1 MSNARKDRIDLAGG
15 FWLVL
20 FAGLMGINQVLVK
33 LVNAG
38 LAPIAQAGLRSACA
52 LGPVLLYAW
61 WARKRLSVSDGSLL
75 PGILCGSLFSI
86 EFMMMFSAFD
96 YTSVARATMLFYTM
110 PFWLALVAHFL
121 IPGER
126 LTVVRTAGLVMAMT
140 GVGWALA
147 HNEYPATEHAL
158 FGDLLCIAGAMC
170 WAGIALTAR
179 LTSLSKSS
187 PEMQL
192 VYQLSVSSVILLPVA
207 ALTGPMVREFTMEI
221 GAMFTFQVLVVVAFG
236 FLMWFRVLAV
246 YPASDMA
253 SFGFLTPLFG
263 VAFGWLI
270 LGEQITWG
278 FAGALAMVCAGIVL
292 VNRKRKAVPAGQSG
306 TAVKVAD

>member
-1 MSNARKDRIDLAGG
+1 MSETSQRKDRIDLAGG

-38 LAPIAQAGLRSACA
+38 LAPIAQAGLRSICA

-61 WARKRLSVSDGSLL
+61 WTRKRLSVSDGSLL
-75 PGILCGSLFSI
+75 PGVLCGSLFAI
-86 EFMMMFSAFD
+86 EFMMMFTAFD
-96 YTSVARATMLFYTM
+96 YTSVSRATMLFYTM
-110 PFWLALVAHFL
+110 PFWLALAAHFL

-126 LTVVRTAGLVMAMT
+126 LTLLRTAGLALAIT

-147 HNEYPATEHAL
+147 HNEHPASDYAL
-158 FGDLLCIAGAMC
+158 FGDLLCIGGAMC

-179 LTSLSKSS
+179 LTKLSKSS

-192 VYQLSVSSVILLPVA
+192 VYQLAVSSVILLPVA
-207 ALTGPMVREFTMEI
+207 ALSGPMLREFTPAI
-221 GAMFTFQVLVVVAFG
+221 AAMFAFQVLVVVAFG

-253 SFGFLTPLFG
+253 SYGFLTPLFG

-270 LGEQITWG
+270 LGETITWE
-278 FAGALAMVCAGIVL
+278 FVGALAMVCIGIVM
-292 VNRKRKAVPAGQSG
+292 VNRKPKKKAA
-306 TAVKVAD
+306 

>member
-1 MSNARKDRIDLAGG
+1 MSDAPQRKDRIDLAGG

-38 LAPIAQAGLRSACA
+38 LAPIAQAGLRSICA

-61 WARKRLSVSDGSLL
+61 WTRKRLSVSDGSLL

-86 EFMMMFSAFD
+86 EFMLMFTAFD
-96 YTSVARATMLFYTM
+96 YTSVSRATMLFYTM
-110 PFWLALVAHFL
+110 PFWLALVAHFA

-126 LTVVRTAGLVMAMT
+126 LTLMRAAGLGLAFA

-147 HNEYPATEHAL
+147 HNEHPATEWA
-158 FGDLLCIAGAMC
+158 FIGDLMCIGGAMC

-179 LTSLSKSS
+179 LTKLSKSS

-192 VYQLSVSSVILLPVA
+192 IYQLAVSSAILLPVA
-207 ALTGPMVREFTMEI
+207 ALSGPMVREFTPAI
-221 GAMFTFQVLVVVAFG
+221 GAMFAFQVLVVVAFG
-236 FLMWFRVLAV
+236 FLMWFRVLAI

-270 LGEQITWG
+270 LGETITWE
-278 FAGALAMVCAGIVL
+278 FVGALAMVCVGIVL
-292 VNRKRKAVPAGQSG
+292 VNRKPKKRPV
-306 TAVKVAD
+306 VV

>member
-1 MSNARKDRIDLAGG
+1 MSEAPQRKDRIDLAGG

-52 LGPVLLYAW
+52 LLPVLLYAW
-61 WARKRLSVSDGSLL
+61 VARRRLSISDGSLV
-75 PGILCGSLFSI
+75 PGVLCGSLFAI
-86 EFMMMFSAFD
+86 EFMMMFTAFD

-110 PFWLALVAHFL
+110 PFWLALIAHFT
-121 IPGER
+121 IPGEH
-126 LTVVRTAGLVMAMT
+126 LTPMRTAGLALAIA
-140 GVGWALA
+140 GVAWALLDND
-147 HNEYPATEHAL
+147 HPATEHAL
-158 FGDLLCIAGAMC
+158 FGDLLCIGGALC

-179 LTSLSKSS
+179 LTRLSRSS

-192 VYQLSVSSVILLPVA
+192 VYQLAVSSVILVPVA
-207 ALTGPMVREFTMEI
+207 ALTGPMLREFTPAI
-221 GAMFTFQVLVVVAFG
+221 GAMFAFQVLVVVAFG

-270 LGEQITWG
+270 LGETITIE
-278 FAGALAMVCAGIVL
+278 FIGALALVCIGIVM
-292 VNRKRKAVPAGQSG
+292 VNRKRKAKA
-306 TAVKVAD
+306 AVV

>member
-1 MSNARKDRIDLAGG
+1 MAERKDRIDLAGG
-15 FWLVL
+15 FWLVM

-38 LAPIAQAGLRSACA
+38 LAPIAQAGLRSICA

-61 WARKRLSVSDGSLL
+61 WTRKRLSVSDGSLL
-75 PGILCGSLFSI
+75 PGILCGSLFAI
-86 EFMMMFSAFD
+86 EFMMMFTAFD
-96 YTSVARATMLFYTM
+96 YTSVSRATMLFYTM
-110 PFWLALVAHFL
+110 PFWLALA
-121 IPGER
+121 I
-126 LTVVRTAGLVMAMT
+126 T

-147 HNEYPATEHAL
+147 HNEHPATQYAL
-158 FGDLLCIAGAMC
+158 FGDLLCIGGAMC

-179 LTSLSKSS
+179 LTKLSKSS

-192 VYQLSVSSVILLPVA
+192 VYQLAVSSVILLPVA
-207 ALTGPMVREFTMEI
+207 ALSGPMLREFTPAI
-221 GAMFTFQVLVVVAFG
+221 GAMFAFQVLVVVAFG
-236 FLMWFRVLAV
+236 FLMWFRVLAI

-270 LGEQITWG
+270 LGEKISWG
-278 FAGALAMVCAGIVL
+278 FAGALALVCVGIVL
-292 VNRKRKAVPAGQSG
+292 VNRKRKAKVA
-306 TAVKVAD
+306 AVKPG

>member
-1 MSNARKDRIDLAGG
+1 MSEAPQRKDRIDLAGG

-52 LGPVLLYAW
+52 LLPVLLYAW
-61 WARKRLSVSDGSLL
+61 VARRRLSISDGSLV
-75 PGILCGSLFSI
+75 PGVLCGSLFAI
-86 EFMMMFSAFD
+86 EFMMMFTAFD

-110 PFWLALVAHFL
+110 PFWLALIAHFT
-121 IPGER
+121 IPGEH
-126 LTVVRTAGLVMAMT
+126 LTPMRTAGLALAIA
-140 GVGWALA
+140 GVAWALLDND
-147 HNEYPATEHAL
+147 HPATEHAL
-158 FGDLLCIAGAMC
+158 FGDLLCIGGALC

-179 LTSLSKSS
+179 LTRLSRSS

-192 VYQLSVSSVILLPVA
+192 VYQLAVSSVILVPVA
-207 ALTGPMVREFTMEI
+207 ALTGPMLREFTPAI
-221 GAMFTFQVLVVVAFG
+221 GAMFAFQVLVVVAFG
-236 FLMWFRVLAV
+236 FLMWFRVLAI

-270 LGEQITWG
+270 LGETITIE
-278 FAGALAMVCAGIVL
+278 FIGALALVCIGIVM
-292 VNRKRKAVPAGQSG
+292 VNRKRKAKA
-306 TAVKVAD
+306 AVV

>member
-1 MSNARKDRIDLAGG
+1 MRVERKDRIDLAGG

-33 LVNAG
+33 LVNGG

-52 LGPVLLYAW
+52 LVPVMLYAFW
-61 WARKRLSVSDGSLL
+61 TRKRMSVTDGSLL
-75 PGILCGSLFSI
+75 PGVLCGTLFSV
-86 EFMMMFSAFD
+86 EFMLMFSAFD
-96 YTSVARATMLFYTM
+96 YTSVSRATMLFYTM
-110 PFWLALVAHFL
+110 PFWLALVAHFM
-121 IPGER
+121 IPGEQ
-126 LTVVRTAGLVMAMT
+126 LTVMRTAGLVLAIA

-147 HNEYPATEHAL
+147 HNEHPATEHAL
-158 FGDLLCIAGAMC
+158 IGDLMCLGGALC

-179 LTSLSKSS
+179 LTRLSRSS

-192 VYQLSVSSVILLPVA
+192 FYQLSVSAAILVPVA
-207 ALTGPMVREFTMEI
+207 FATGPMVRDFTPAI
-221 GAMFTFQVLVVVAFG
+221 GAMFAFQVLVVVAFG
-236 FLMWFRVLAV
+236 FLMWFRVLAI

-270 LGEQITWG
+270 LGETITWQ
-278 FAGALAMVCAGIVL
+278 FVGALALVCAGIVL
-292 VNRKRKAVPAGQSG
+292 VNRKRKRKAA
-306 TAVKVAD
+306 AVKPG

>member
-1 MSNARKDRIDLAGG
+1 MAERKDRIDLAGG
-15 FWLVL
+15 FWLVM

-38 LAPIAQAGLRSACA
+38 LAPIAQAGLRSICA

-61 WARKRLSVSDGSLL
+61 WTRKQLSVSDGSLL
-75 PGILCGSLFSI
+75 PGILCGSLFAI
-86 EFMMMFSAFD
+86 EFMMMFTAFD
-96 YTSVARATMLFYTM
+96 YTSVSRATMLFYTM
-110 PFWLALVAHFL
+110 PIWLALAAHFF

-126 LTVVRTAGLVMAMT
+126 LTLLRTAGLALAVI

-147 HNEYPATEHAL
+147 HNEHPATQYAL
-158 FGDLLCIAGAMC
+158 FGDLLCIGGAMC

-179 LTSLSKSS
+179 LTKLSKSS

-192 VYQLSVSSVILLPVA
+192 VYQLAVSSVILLPVA
-207 ALTGPMVREFTMEI
+207 ALSGLMLREFTPAI
-221 GAMFTFQVLVVVAFG
+221 GAMFAFQVLVVVAFG
-236 FLMWFRVLAV
+236 FLMWFRVLAI

-270 LGEQITWG
+270 LGEKISWG
-278 FAGALAMVCAGIVL
+278 FAGALALVCVGIVL
-292 VNRKRKAVPAGQSG
+292 VNRKRKAKVA
-306 TAVKVAD
+306 AVKPG

>member
-1 MSNARKDRIDLAGG
+1 MAERKDRIDLAGG
-15 FWLVL
+15 FWLVM

-38 LAPIAQAGLRSACA
+38 LAPIAQAGLRSICA

-61 WARKRLSVSDGSLL
+61 WTRKRLSVSDGSLL
-75 PGILCGSLFSI
+75 PGILCGSLFAI
-86 EFMMMFSAFD
+86 EFMMMFTAFD
-96 YTSVARATMLFYTM
+96 YTSVSRATMLFYTM
-110 PFWLALVAHFL
+110 PFWLALAAHFF

-126 LTVVRTAGLVMAMT
+126 LTLLRTAGLALAIS

-147 HNEYPATEHAL
+147 HNEHPATQYAL
-158 FGDLLCIAGAMC
+158 FGDLLCIGGAMC

-179 LTSLSKSS
+179 LTNLSKSS

-192 VYQLSVSSVILLPVA
+192 VYQLAVSSVILLPVA
-207 ALTGPMVREFTMEI
+207 ALSGPMLREFTPAI
-221 GAMFTFQVLVVVAFG
+221 GAMFAFQVLVVVAFG
-236 FLMWFRVLAV
+236 FLMWFRVLAI

-270 LGEQITWG
+270 LGEKISWG
-278 FAGALAMVCAGIVL
+278 FAGALALVCVGIVL
-292 VNRKRKAVPAGQSG
+292 VNRKRKAKVA
-306 TAVKVAD
+306 AVKPG